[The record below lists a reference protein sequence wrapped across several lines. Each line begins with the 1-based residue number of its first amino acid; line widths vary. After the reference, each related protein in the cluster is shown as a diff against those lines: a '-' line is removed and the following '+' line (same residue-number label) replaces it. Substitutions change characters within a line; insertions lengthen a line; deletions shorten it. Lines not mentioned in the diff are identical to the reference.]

1 MRRHAALALKTLTAE
16 VTLARAYVGRAK
28 GLVGGEELEALAQ
41 GLVDVLEADKE
52 FTPAMLALAS
62 MFMLQDQVARKCN
75 THTRATLIKFASF
88 FSLSLCVAVEQRTR
102 RRGTCLNAS

>member
-1 MRRHAALALKTLTAE
+1 VRRHAALALKTLTAE

-75 THTRATLIKFASF
+75 THTRATPSSNSHPSFLCLFALPS
-88 FSLSLCVAVEQRTR
+88 SKGPEGAEH
-102 RRGTCLNAS
+102 A